1 MSVVLLVEDDRELR
15 EMMTLLLD
23 SCGIR
28 VRTASNGLAALMQ
41 ARQEPLPRVVL
52 LDLMMPVMDGWEFR
66 RRQLADATIA
76 HIPIIVVSAL
86 SPVHYLNLEPAAVI
100 PKPCDFG
107 RLIDVVGRFLK
118 DPSSATALRAQTSP
132 PAV

>member
-15 EMMTLLLD
+15 EMMTQLLD
-23 SCGIR
+23 SCGIS

-76 HIPIIVVSAL
+76 SIPVIVVSAL
-86 SPVHYLNLEPAAVI
+86 SPVHYLNLEPAAVV
-100 PKPCDFG
+100 PKPCDFN
-107 RLIDVVGRFLK
+107 RLIEVVARFLK
-118 DPSSATALRAQTSP
+118 EPSPTRVLRAPTSP
-132 PAV
+132 PTP

>member
-1 MSVVLLVEDDRELR
+1 
-15 EMMTLLLD
+15 
-23 SCGIR
+23 
-28 VRTASNGLAALMQ
+28 MQ